1 MKMNR
6 HRRSTRLLLHRQ
18 LPNDWLTRF
27 GIVYLV
33 VILITLIVTA
43 VVGSNWDLK
52 YPHIKTP
59 GRYSNYQLGKFLDPS
74 KAYSDRTALLIAAD
88 RSGNIY
94 VDNKTITLDELS
106 NLVTRYM
113 TNGGGKVYLKVDEAC
128 QWDLVMKLI
137 LMCTDSGAEKV
148 SLLVAG
154 RPYGSI

>member
-1 MKMNR
+1 MHKHR
-6 HRRSTRLLLHRQ
+6 HSTRMLIQNQ
-18 LPNDWLTRF
+18 LPYDWLARF
-27 GIVYLV
+27 GIVYLL
-33 VILITLIVTA
+33 VILITLIIAA

-59 GRYSNYQLGKFLDPS
+59 GRYSNYQLGKFLNPS
-74 KAYSDRTALLIAAD
+74 NAYSDKTALLIAAD

-106 NLVTRYM
+106 NIVTRYM
-113 TNGGGKVYLKVDEAC
+113 TNGSGKVYLKVDEAC

-154 RPYGSI
+154 RPYGSL